1 MTDAPGRRNV
11 LVVEDDELTREVV
24 TLMLEGQGY
33 AVQEAGDGQEALDR
47 LREGPRP
54 GCILLDLR
62 MPRMDG
68 RQFRSRQRQDPA
80 LAGVPVVV
88 VSAEPELAAEA
99 ASLGAAGYLQ
109 KPVRAEALLAA
120 VRRHC

>member
-1 MTDAPGRRNV
+1 LTDAPGRRNV